1 MNSIQVTFPSKQ
13 TYRTLAA
20 LIWVSWS
27 YTSLRD
33 RGINNSIPLSALT
46 IVTIIVTFTT
56 WPWISSL
63 VTKESHVKYFF
74 QFEDHILFNKLTQ
87 CYLEANIIR
96 GCKIA
101 FKSLLPNR
109 MNSIYQIGCKL
120 PFRWKSIIYFQLHLT
135 KPYKMRWSWIFQWVI
150 CCI

>member
-1 MNSIQVTFPSKQ
+1 MMPERDTNKGIFFKKVTAQLCPLKDDPLSSGDLMNSIQVTFPSKQ

-56 WPWISSL
+56 
-63 VTKESHVKYFF
+63 
-74 QFEDHILFNKLTQ
+74 
-87 CYLEANIIR
+87 
-96 GCKIA
+96 
-101 FKSLLPNR
+101 
-109 MNSIYQIGCKL
+109 
-120 PFRWKSIIYFQLHLT
+120 
-135 KPYKMRWSWIFQWVI
+135 
-150 CCI
+150 

>member
-1 MNSIQVTFPSKQ
+1 MHNFVHLKMTLSSGDPMNSIQVTFPSKQ
-13 TYRTLAA
+13 THRTLAA

-27 YTSLRD
+27 YTSFRD

-74 QFEDHILFNKLTQ
+74 QFEDNILFNKLTQ

-101 FKSLLPNR
+101 FKSLLPNK

-120 PFRWKSIIYFQLHLT
+120 PFPCFTSVGSQ
-135 KPYKMRWSWIFQWVI
+135 
-150 CCI
+150 